1 MKENG
6 QILVFVT
13 TLVLFLFV
21 LGLVRRR
28 KIGERFAVLW
38 LGISFVLLLLSSV
51 GYPYLFRVA
60 QFVGV
65 PYPPSALFFLA
76 ISGLTLLIINLFAW
90 VSKLNDRTRILTQQI
105 ALLSD
110 RLSHSDKS
118 TNLPKANPER
128 AASQISFPD
137 PTP

>member
-6 QILVFVT
+6 QILVFGT

-118 TNLPKANPER
+118 TNPPKANPER
-128 AASQISFPD
+128 DASQISFPD

>member
-6 QILVFVT
+6 QILVFGT

-28 KIGERFAVLW
+28 RIGERFAVLW
-38 LGISFVLLLLSSV
+38 LGISVVLLLLSSV

-76 ISGLTLLIINLFAW
+76 ISGLTLLIINLFTW

-105 ALLSD
+105 ALLSA
-110 RLSHSDKS
+110 RLSHSDKPTS
-118 TNLPKANPER
+118 SPNANPES
-128 AASQISFPD
+128 AASQMSFPD

>member
-60 QFVGV
+60 QLVGV

-76 ISGLTLLIINLFAW
+76 ISGLTLLIINLFTW

-110 RLSHSDKS
+110 KIDHLQRTS
-118 TNLPKANPER
+118 N
-128 AASQISFPD
+128 
-137 PTP
+137 

>member
-1 MKENG
+1 MQEHG

-21 LGLVRRR
+21 LALVRRR
-28 KIGERFAVLW
+28 MIAERFAVLW
-38 LGISFVLLLLSSV
+38 LGISLVLLLLSSV

-60 QFVGV
+60 EFVGI

-76 ISGLTLLIINLFAW
+76 ISGLTLLIINLFTW

-110 RLSHSDKS
+110 KVERLH
-118 TNLPKANPER
+118 R
-128 AASQISFPD
+128 
-137 PTP
+137 TPN